1 MSPSTPQSRSTAPGA
16 ADGARGDMP
25 PILFKGAR
33 LFDPG
38 AGLDTSGDILIAGG
52 VITEVGAGLPVPAGA
67 EVIDMRGALLTPGLV
82 DMHVHLREPGKE
94 DAETVATGARAAA
107 RGGFTDILAMPNT
120 HPVTDSA
127 ETVAYVL
134 AAGRRAAAA
143 RVHVCGAITQGL
155 AGEQLAPAFELV
167 EAGACAL
174 SDDGHPVERAEV
186 MRRAFEY
193 ARPLKIAL
201 ISHAEDLTLRGDGVM
216 HEGFVSTQLGLRGM
230 PAVAEE
236 VAVLRDIALAAATR
250 GRLHIAH
257 TSTRGAVDAVRRGR
271 AAGVAVTAEV
281 TPHHLVLTDDAL
293 RGYDSHLKMNPPLR
307 SEDHRQALLAGLRD
321 GTLTVI
327 ATDHAPHG
335 LHEKDVEFDAAA
347 FGILGLE
354 TAIGVLLTRCVR
366 TGDLDLAT
374 MIRAFTDGPRAVLN
388 LPPVRLAPGA
398 PADLTAIALEEEWTV
413 VPATFASR
421 SRNTPF
427 GGWELTGRPV
437 CTVVGGTLVSAAAS
451 LPTAV
456 AILRGQRAVA

>member
-1 MSPSTPQSRSTAPGA
+1 MSPSTPKKSQAA
-16 ADGARGDMP
+16 ADAAAGGVPA
-25 PILFKGAR
+25 ILFKGAR

-38 AGLDTSGDILIAGG
+38 AGLDTTGDVLVAGG
-52 VITEVGAGLPVPAGA
+52 VITDIGAGLPVPAGA
-67 EVIDMRGALLTPGLV
+67 DVVEMRGALLTPGFV

-107 RGGFTDILAMPNT
+107 RGGFTDVLAMPNT
-120 HPVTDSA
+120 QPVTDSA

-134 AAGRRAAAA
+134 AAGRRAAAS

-167 EAGACAL
+167 EAGARAL

-186 MRRAFEY
+186 MRRALEY
-193 ARPLKIAL
+193 ARPLGVAL
-201 ISHAEDLTLRGDGVM
+201 ISHAEDLTLRGEGVM
-216 HEGFVSTQLGLRGM
+216 HEGLVATQLGLRGM

-236 VAVLRDIALAAATR
+236 VAVLRDVALAAAVR

-271 AAGVAVTAEV
+271 AAGVQVTAEV
-281 TPHHLVLTDDAL
+281 TPHHLALTDESL
-293 RGYDSHLKMNPPLR
+293 RSYDSHFKMNPPLR

-321 GTLTVI
+321 GTITVI

-335 LHEKDVEFDAAA
+335 LHDKDVEFDAAA

-354 TAIGVLLTRCVR
+354 TAVGVVLTTCVR
-366 TGDLDLAT
+366 GGDLDLAT
-374 MIRAFTDGPRAVLN
+374 VVRAFTDGPRAVLG

-398 PADLTAIALEEEWTV
+398 PADLTAVSLEEQWTV

-437 CTVVGGTLVSAAAS
+437 CTVVDGRIVWAADS
-451 LPTAV
+451 LPTA
-456 AILRGQRAVA
+456 AALALGPAAVA